1 MDLPILLST
10 VELTSV
16 NSLVFAAYQNAVK
29 RQDETAAAVLDGAL
43 EKLQR
48 ELAGRLQAQDVE
60 LKEVNR
66 MNRLRNCGKT
76 RGTASAALRP
86 GWGLPRPRS
95 TAGSMAELAPDCKT
109 LKSWPTCTGSA
120 SAT

>member
-10 VELTSV
+10 VELTTV
-16 NSLVFAAYQNAVK
+16 NSLVFAAYQNAVR

-60 LKEVNR
+60 LKEVN
-66 MNRLRNCGKT
+66 
-76 RGTASAALRP
+76 
-86 GWGLPRPRS
+86 
-95 TAGSMAELAPDCKT
+95 
-109 LKSWPTCTGSA
+109 
-120 SAT
+120 

>member
-10 VELTSV
+10 VELMSV

-60 LKEVNR
+60 LKEVN
-66 MNRLRNCGKT
+66 
-76 RGTASAALRP
+76 
-86 GWGLPRPRS
+86 
-95 TAGSMAELAPDCKT
+95 
-109 LKSWPTCTGSA
+109 
-120 SAT
+120 

>member
-10 VELTSV
+10 VELTTV
-16 NSLVFAAYQNAVK
+16 NSLVLAAYQNAVK

-60 LKEVNR
+60 LKEVN
-66 MNRLRNCGKT
+66 
-76 RGTASAALRP
+76 
-86 GWGLPRPRS
+86 
-95 TAGSMAELAPDCKT
+95 
-109 LKSWPTCTGSA
+109 
-120 SAT
+120 

>member
-10 VELTSV
+10 VELTTV
-16 NSLVFAAYQNAVK
+16 NSLVFAAYQNTVK

-60 LKEVNR
+60 LKEVN
-66 MNRLRNCGKT
+66 
-76 RGTASAALRP
+76 
-86 GWGLPRPRS
+86 
-95 TAGSMAELAPDCKT
+95 
-109 LKSWPTCTGSA
+109 
-120 SAT
+120 

>member
-10 VELTSV
+10 VELTTV
-16 NSLVFAAYQNAVK
+16 LSLVFAAYQNAVN

-60 LKEVNR
+60 LKEVN
-66 MNRLRNCGKT
+66 
-76 RGTASAALRP
+76 
-86 GWGLPRPRS
+86 
-95 TAGSMAELAPDCKT
+95 
-109 LKSWPTCTGSA
+109 
-120 SAT
+120 